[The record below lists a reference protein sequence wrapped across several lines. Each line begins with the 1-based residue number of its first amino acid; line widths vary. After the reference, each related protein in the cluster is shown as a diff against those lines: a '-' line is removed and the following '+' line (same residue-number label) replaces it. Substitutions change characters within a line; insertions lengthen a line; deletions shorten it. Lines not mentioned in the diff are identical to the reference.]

1 MPMRKTYKSCIINNT
16 TASYIELWS
25 QKFYILVK
33 HPHPDS
39 SDLVFADQTM
49 ITRAFQN
56 IRIQSSILKCHILWS
71 NLQPTTT
78 FIQLVQSCAAT
89 VVSHSDP
96 HGQQPTRLLCP
107 WNFPG
112 TNTGLD
118 CHFLFQGVFLAQGLN
133 LHLVH
138 WQVDSLPLCHLG
150 SPKLGNTKK
159 TVTQTVKRLPTM
171 QETRFQSL
179 AGEDPLEKEMA
190 PHSNTLAW
198 KIPWTETPGRLQ
210 SMGSQRV
217 GHD

>member
-25 QKFYILVK
+25 QKFYLLVK

-71 NLQPTTT
+71 NLQPTATS
-78 FIQLVQSCAAT
+78 IQLVQSCAAT

-107 WNFPG
+107 WNFSRHKYWIGLPFPFPG
-112 TNTGLD
+112 CFSGP
-118 CHFLFQGVFLAQGLN
+118 GIKPA
-133 LHLVH
+133 
-138 WQVDSLPLCHLG
+138 
-150 SPKLGNTKK
+150 SP
-159 TVTQTVKRLPTM
+159 
-171 QETRFQSL
+171 SL
-179 AGEDPLEKEMA
+179 AGGFFTTVP
-190 PHSNTLAW
+190 
-198 KIPWTETPGRLQ
+198 PGKPKVRE
-210 SMGSQRV
+210 
-217 GHD
+217 H